1 MAQQVD
7 STSHQLATRI
17 PAGLHRAVKIAAF
30 MGEVTL
36 REWVADA
43 LAEHLARLQGPKRGT
58 AANENAPRVAPV
70 TDPRHA

>member
-1 MAQQVD
+1 MAQEID

-43 LAEHLARLQGPKRGT
+43 LEAHLRRCQGEPK
-58 AANENAPRVAPV
+58 APSRESA
-70 TDPRHA
+70 